1 MKKVVI
7 VGILIL
13 ALICGLSKVV
23 KAAEDIIDIEDF
35 GTIEDVT
42 NNGQQTNNQQQP
54 DTNQEPNTNQ
64 QPETNNT
71 QPEANNTQNKNT
83 TGTESD
89 KPNPQT
95 GIKEEAPIII
105 LAIIGVGVAMYAGA
119 KIKKYNY

>member
-13 ALICGLSKVV
+13 ALICGLSTVV

-54 DTNQEPNTNQ
+54 DTNQ

-71 QPEANNTQNKNT
+71 QPEANNTQKENT